1 MAPVVSGRSTVHQGY
16 LVAKVVDAIEA
27 SVLGDFEK
35 VEQV

>member
-1 MAPVVSGRSTVHQGY
+1 MAPVVSGGSTIHQGY
-16 LVAKVVDAIEA
+16 FAAKVVDAIEA